1 MVLLVGCVDTNQTTP
16 PFESRPEGSIVKT
29 PEISIHDAV
38 RDGNIE
44 AIKKHISA
52 GTNLNK
58 PERNKTKKYIPNS
71 SRDSALDLAMKLP
84 LSNIKS
90 NTVDLLKKNG
100 AKTTKQL
107 NKQLKFIGPC
117 RSGDIVVMKKLI
129 KEGALINCIGST
141 GNTPL
146 NLSVTGYYGDIT
158 VRAVKFLID
167 KGADVNFID
176 AGGAAPLHNFKLK
189 EVGDLLIK
197 NGANLNAKTN
207 KGHTPLHTAVL
218 LSHFEPAEFL
228 ISNGANVNAIDYND
242 QTPLDFAK
250 MWEDISTEDSSSIEE
265 EMANM
270 LINSI
275 KNDADNK
282 KIIELLRKH
291 GGQTNEELNRIIAA
305 FKNEHLIFSATV
317 IFLITSITLF
327 LAYRKKRK
335 KNESRCDG
343 IGVRQG
349 GAPFLVVR
357 EAWRSAC
364 PAAHGGRP
372 HAPRHRAARPHTLPH
387 ARPHTTARPR
397 ATPLRRVAK
406 MDNTR
411 VPYKTAAKW
420 YPWRRGRRLD
430 EALGAELGALLG
442 DVLGLWLG
450 ALLGALDGA

>member
-1 MVLLVGCVDTNQTTP
+1 MVLLVGCGGTNQITP
-16 PFESRPEGSIVKT
+16 PLGSSPEGPIVKT

-38 RDGNIE
+38 RDRNIE
-44 AIKKHISA
+44 AIKSHISA

-58 PERNKTKKYIPNS
+58 PDRKKTKKYIPYS

-84 LSNIKS
+84 LSSIKS

-107 NKQLKFIGPC
+107 NKQLNFIGPC
-117 RSGDIVVMKKLI
+117 RSGDIVAMKKLI
-129 KEGALINCIGST
+129 KEGALINCIDST

-167 KGADVNFID
+167 KGADVDFKD
-176 AGGAAPLHNFKLK
+176 AEGTAPLHNFKLK

-207 KGHTPLHTAVL
+207 KGQTPLHTAAL
-218 LSHFEPAEFL
+218 LSHFKQAEFL
-228 ISNGANVNAIDYND
+228 VSNGANVNAIDYSG

-250 MWEDISTEDSSSIEE
+250 RWNDISTEDSSSFEE
-265 EMANM
+265 EIANM
-270 LINSI
+270 LITSI
-275 KNDADNK
+275 KNDAENK

-317 IFLITSITLF
+317 IFLITSVILF

-335 KNESRCDG
+335 KNEVLKAFIEYRKK
-343 IGVRQG
+343 
-349 GAPFLVVR
+349 R
-357 EAWRSAC
+357 EDDDEWS
-364 PAAHGGRP
+364 
-372 HAPRHRAARPHTLPH
+372 LP
-387 ARPHTTARPR
+387 T
-397 ATPLRRVAK
+397 
-406 MDNTR
+406 N
-411 VPYKTAAKW
+411 
-420 YPWRRGRRLD
+420 
-430 EALGAELGALLG
+430 
-442 DVLGLWLG
+442 
-450 ALLGALDGA
+450 

>member
-84 LSNIKS
+84 LSSMNSKI
-90 NTVDLLKKNG
+90 VDLLEKSG

-107 NKQLKFIGPC
+107 IKQFELFRPC
-117 RSGDIVVMKKLI
+117 MSGDIIVIKKLI
-129 KEGALINCIGST
+129 KEGALINCIDWS

-146 NLSVTGYYGDIT
+146 NLSVITVNSSPPNSVTSSYGDKT
-158 VRAVKFLID
+158 LRVVKFLID
-167 KGADVNFID
+167 NGADVNFKD
-176 AGGAAPLHNFKLK
+176 AEGTAPLHNFKLK

-207 KGHTPLHTAVL
+207 KGTTPLHSAAL
-218 LSHFEPAEFL
+218 LSHFKQAEFL
-228 ISNGANVNAIDYND
+228 ISNGANVNAIDYSG

-250 MWEDISTEDSSSIEE
+250 RWNDISTEDSSSFEE
-265 EMANM
+265 EIANM

-275 KNDADNK
+275 KNDAENK

-305 FKNEHLIFSATV
+305 FKNEQLIFSATV
-317 IFLITSITLF
+317 IFLITSVILF

-335 KNESRCDG
+335 KNEELKAFIEYRKK
-343 IGVRQG
+343 
-349 GAPFLVVR
+349 R
-357 EAWRSAC
+357 EADDEWS
-364 PAAHGGRP
+364 
-372 HAPRHRAARPHTLPH
+372 LPI
-387 ARPHTTARPR
+387 
-397 ATPLRRVAK
+397 
-406 MDNTR
+406 N
-411 VPYKTAAKW
+411 
-420 YPWRRGRRLD
+420 
-430 EALGAELGALLG
+430 
-442 DVLGLWLG
+442 
-450 ALLGALDGA
+450 